1 MKLTKT
7 WTSKQHAPTRHH
19 TLTTSFLLCFFLPNS
34 NKTSI
39 NITNFYLIFL
49 FLSSKTILKFF
60 CDPEE
65 PNSLLSMYSPFNTNS
80 FLSLI
85 SLMILASP
93 FVYFL
98 PISSSLFVCF
108 FPYLSFLYFIHS
120 HQVAFIFFSIQQVAT
135 FFSFPHPIFP
145 NS

>member
-1 MKLTKT
+1 MN
-7 WTSKQHAPTRHH
+7 KQTTCSYKAPHSH
-19 TLTTSFLLCFFLPNS
+19 NLLPFILFLPNS